1 MLGQLPRRDAGRGNR
16 IELEVA
22 IGAEME
28 AQGRGPDRIAEEP
41 GQRFDEL
48 CQRAGENGAAVMEEV
63 IGRTEERQVAGGVE
77 HADELL
83 EVAGEARLDRVRTL
97 PRPRPVG
104 IDRLPEEVLRA
115 NNEHPPVGIRRE
127 PERLIAAEVERLA
140 VELLGGCRPP
150 RPAACVGIGRHRERI
165 DAADHHS
172 ADDFVGAPRLP
183 SGLELGD
190 PFGSAGCQPG
200 KSLERRGG
208 PWPER
213 ADEPR
218 PFRCRQCLRRAG
230 KEDQL
235 RPWRKIRQPRRLAG
249 GLWTFPGDI
258 NGVAVDERGDR
269 DRLRPRACGGLAGVG
284 LTGVGQSAGRVPCGR
299 RGSGAL
305 LLPIRGCIGRGGLWR
320 RRGLRGG
327 SEEEHGGDDRGGQ
340 ESEAPQG
347 RQEPTRA
354 RRLWF

>member
-1 MLGQLPRRDAGRGNR
+1 MLRQLPRRGAGRGNG

-41 GQRFDEL
+41 RQRLDEL
-48 CQRAGENGAAVMEEV
+48 RQRAGENGAAVMEEV

-83 EVAGEARLDRVRTL
+83 EVAGKARLDRVRAI
-97 PRPRPVG
+97 PRPSPVG

-115 NNEHPPVGIRRE
+115 NDEHPPVGIRRE

-140 VELLGGCRPP
+140 VELLGGRRPP

-165 DAADHHS
+165 DAADHHP

-183 SGLELGD
+183 AGLELGD
-190 PFGSAGCQPG
+190 PFGGASCQPG
-200 KSLERRGG
+200 ERFERRGG

-213 ADEPR
+213 ADEAH

-249 GLWTFPGDI
+249 GLRTFPGDLD
-258 NGVAVDERGDR
+258 GVAVDERRDR
-269 DRLRPRACGGLAGVG
+269 DGLRPRAGGGLA
-284 LTGVGQSAGRVPCGR
+284 GVGQSAGRVPFGR
-299 RGSGAL
+299 CGSGAL
-305 LLPIRGCIGRGGLWR
+305 LLPIRGCVGRGGL
-320 RRGLRGG
+320 
-327 SEEEHGGDDRGGQ
+327 
-340 ESEAPQG
+340 
-347 RQEPTRA
+347 
-354 RRLWF
+354 